1 MFRVVLLILSAVAFT
16 AHADYPTSFSNAKS
30 KAEKKYILIGIQLS
44 IVVVI
49 MYSMISKIE
58 TVTVIRTKQ

>member
-30 KAEKKYILIGIQLS
+30 KAEKKVYFDRYISVKCCINIRSILITHL
-44 IVVVI
+44 VVI
-49 MYSMISKIE
+49 S
-58 TVTVIRTKQ
+58 RFL